1 MSMWEVEGG
10 GGIAHGRLAKA
21 TSKPSPFFTSFCTKA
36 SLRGVFAKAFGR
48 IARPIAANAAILMIR
63 WWFVDVLK
71 SIFEYLSLCLFA
83 CLNYLTY

>member
-1 MSMWEVEGG
+1 MYMSMWEMKGG
-10 GGIAHGRLAKA
+10 GGVAHGRLAKA

-48 IARPIAANAAILMIR
+48 AARPIAANAAILMVR

-71 SIFEYLSLCLFA
+71 SIFEYL
-83 CLNYLTY
+83 